1 MLGVFRVLLLL
12 LSLFIL
18 LLSLLLL
25 LLLLLLFLLL
35 LLLLLLYFKFYGLV
49 VLQIKLVNDSI
60 QLLNRKIDATAELSY
75 FSSSFK

>member
-25 LLLLLLFLLL
+25 LLLLFLL